1 MHQAGGKAL
10 VMEAE
15 ATSQLQKLGVLPTDD
30 KPKYTWHKVII
41 SDLASDLWPHQADG
55 FCFTSEPGILFEQA

>member
-1 MHQAGGKAL
+1 MNQSGGKAL

-30 KPKYTWHKVII
+30 KPKYIWHKVII
-41 SDLASDLWPHQADG
+41 SCLAIDCIVDAFRAP
-55 FCFTSEPGILFEQA
+55 FCVTIE

>member
-1 MHQAGGKAL
+1 MNQAGGKAL

-41 SDLASDLWPHQADG
+41 SCLAIDCWPH
-55 FCFTSEPGILFEQA
+55 IV